1 MISDRS
7 KMDIFRRRMSLKEL
21 PILNK
26 GYASSPTMTRT
37 KSASSSNNRKYLPF
51 RQRSGSINPASF
63 LKGNGFLHKQEKD
76 NKENEM

>member
-1 MISDRS
+1 
-7 KMDIFRRRMSLKEL
+7 MDIFRRRMSLKEL

-76 NKENEM
+76 NKEKDI